1 MRIKLN
7 LKMDLRNFIKSVINF
22 RENIFIKT
30 QIKID
35 VNFIQNLYNTKTYN
49 TDEKFV
55 EDFYLSFLLIYKN
68 CLKGKVNNNI
78 IKMFHIF
85 IIPNLRFFHNKI
97 DIRDIENEVL
107 DIKAIEYIRLIRG
120 IRGGDGEVVNK
131 PENQLNEI
139 NIEKAKKELKEN
151 DNVILT
157 TELTDNTK
165 DILKLL
171 QVFNDFYIEFNK
183 LDLNK
188 LLNDFEEVINEL
200 FFITESTA
208 GESKN
213 DYYIISDNK
222 LDLFDEKLNYMEN
235 KKNYETTMRSI
246 RNKVIDNIRNL
257 EEVIKNFSY
266 FLFKDKEKAGNL
278 NDKAK
283 NLAKILDYIE
293 TIENSLIDEI
303 NGIKKFKDKSV
314 EVNNVFLEFF
324 PLDETQ
330 VPLMDNIKE
339 FVIYYKK
346 KI

>member
-1 MRIKLN
+1 
-7 LKMDLRNFIKSVINF
+7 VINF
-22 RENIFIKT
+22 KENHFIIPV
-30 QIKID
+30 IKID
-35 VNFIQNLYNTKTYN
+35 EKFLQSLYNIKSYEI
-49 TDEKFV
+49 DKKII

-188 LLNDFEEVINEL
+188 LLTNFENVINEL
-200 FFITESTA
+200 FLITEN
-208 GESKN
+208 K
-213 DYYIISDNK
+213 DKYYYIISDNK
-222 LDLFDEKLNYMEN
+222 LDIFDDLLNYKED
-235 KKNYETTMRSI
+235 KLKYEKMIRNI
-246 RNKVIDNIRNL
+246 RNKVTDNLRNL

-278 NDKAK
+278 NDKTK
-283 NLAKILDYIE
+283 NLAKIFLIKYNYIKN
-293 TIENSLIDEI
+293 IFSRNRNYVSMF
-303 NGIKKFKDKSV
+303 NR
-314 EVNNVFLEFF
+314 FF
-324 PLDETQ
+324 S
-330 VPLMDNIKE
+330 
-339 FVIYYKK
+339 
-346 KI
+346 